1 MHALFDLS
9 ATEIKLNEAVG
20 DISEWCE
27 TEYTSRFSKYFD
39 GIFEVYDSMG
49 TDGSR
54 MSDEQLEW
62 VLTSVPLQMMLV
74 SEELSKYK
82 FNDECL
88 KLYTKKLEREY
99 ADSSECKTVAARKDD
114 AADRVIEYKMLH
126 SAYSS
131 VISRVESEIAF
142 ARELIM
148 SAKKIWDAR
157 TRTYDANP
165 VIQDDKELKDYTP
178 KTYIG

>member
-1 MHALFDLS
+1 MPALFDLD
-9 ATEIKLNEAVG
+9 ATEMKLKEAAG
-20 DISEWCE
+20 DISEWSE
-27 TEYTSRFSKYFD
+27 REYTSKFSTYFEGVLD
-39 GIFEVYDSMG
+39 VYDSMKA
-49 TDGSR
+49 DGNR

-62 VLTSVPLQMMLV
+62 ILTSVPMQMMLV
-74 SEELSKYK
+74 SEELSRYK
-82 FNDECL
+82 LNDECL

-99 ADSSECKTVAARKDD
+99 ADSSECKTVSARKDD
-114 AADRVIEYKMLH
+114 AADQVIEYKMLH

-157 TRTYDANP
+157 VRTYEANP
-165 VIQDDKELKDYTP
+165 VVQDDKELKDYTP